1 MANENKPNN
10 KLIRP
15 RHLKKLGIPGM
26 IVILLLFIGVTVYND
41 NFAGN
46 DDENSSA
53 ETSSDNVVTVDQHID
68 GDTTRFNYQGD
79 THNFRYLI
87 INTPEIGRDG
97 DEDDPYA
104 EEAFERT
111 QELLDNAQEITV
123 EFDEEKTDH
132 YDRYLAYVY
141 VDGEMVNETLV
152 REGLATVDYVHPP
165 NDKYEDLLRDAEEE
179 AKQDQVGVWSE

>member
-1 MANENKPNN
+1 MANNNQRPNN

-26 IVILLLFIGVTVYND
+26 IVILLLFVGVTVYND
-41 NFAGN
+41 NFADN
-46 DDENSSA
+46 NSEENS
-53 ETSSDNVVTVDQHID
+53 TNDDNVVTVSQHID
-68 GDTTRFNYQGD
+68 WDTTKFNYQGES
-79 THNFRYLI
+79 HSFRYLI

-97 DEDDPYA
+97 EADEPYA
-104 EEAFERT
+104 KEAFERT
-111 QELLDNAQEITV
+111 QELLDSAEEITV

-141 VDGEMVNETLV
+141 ADGEMVNETLV
-152 REGLATVDYVHPP
+152 KEGLATVDYVHPP

-179 AKQDQVGVWSE
+179 AKNNQVGVWSK

>member
-1 MANENKPNN
+1 MANDKNPSN

-15 RHLKKLGIPGM
+15 RHIKKLGLPGM
-26 IVILLLFIGVTVYND
+26 IVILVLFIGVTAYND

-46 DDENSSA
+46 DTDSA
-53 ETSSDNVVTVDQHID
+53 TEESAADNVVTVDQHID
-68 GDTTRFNYQGD
+68 GDTTRFNYQGE

-97 DEDDPYA
+97 DPDEPYA
-104 EEAFERT
+104 QEAFERT
-111 QELLDNAQEITV
+111 QELLDNADEITV
-123 EFDEEKTDH
+123 EFDEEETDH

-141 VDGEMVNETLV
+141 ADGEMVNETLV

-165 NDKYEDLLRDAEEE
+165 NDKYEDLLRDAEEQ
-179 AKQDQVGVWSE
+179 AQQNQVGVWSE